1 MRDLPPPGR
10 CPARVLSRGGA
21 SFPHY
26 PRIGRGQS
34 QSGRQEFAVRG
45 GVMRFHFVAR
55 ANLLSL
61 TSKSAAC
68 MSRTL
73 CLLVVQHWTDR
84 ISLGNRLQG
93 KQKDR
98 ATYEASVRRFGR
110 DVCHRKLRQ
119 CIHRNGRRV
128 LPAGR
133 LRSMAFTSV
142 ATWELTGKTLTGA

>member
-1 MRDLPPPGR
+1 MPRTGPVERWGEFSPLSTDWPGPIPVRPPRICCEGR
-10 CPARVLSRGGA
+10 CHEISFRRSRK
-21 SFPHY
+21 P
-26 PRIGRGQS
+26 
-34 QSGRQEFAVRG
+34 
-45 GVMRFHFVAR
+45 FVPDEQKCG
-55 ANLLSL
+55 LHV
-61 TSKSAAC
+61 THP
-68 MSRTL
+68 

-142 ATWELTGKTLTGA
+142 ATWELTGKTLTGATSI